1 MKFIS
6 SVIAIC
12 LVLITAKLYVP
23 DATAE
28 DQMTKRQIERIIERC
43 DVTGYVDDD
52 YMYNGTIDC

>member
-1 MKFIS
+1 MRFIS

-52 YMYNGTIDC
+52 YLYGGTIDC

>member
-12 LVLITAKLYVP
+12 LVLITATLYVP

-43 DVTGYVDDD
+43 DVTGYVDDN
-52 YMYNGTIDC
+52 YLYGGTIDC